1 MRINSPGG
9 DAFEGVAI
17 YNLLRALKK
26 PINVFI
32 DGIAARAGSVQGK
45 KFSYLESLF
54 YPKIA
59 SSNRQCFSACIRG
72 VSLLDSPVYSR
83 SHGLYS
89 AKNVTYLFRG
99 NYLDNPSGHPLA
111 TFVVTQSVAGIEI
124 T

>member
-1 MRINSPGG
+1 VRINSPGG

-32 DGIAARAGSVQGK
+32 DGIAARGSVQGK

-59 SSNRQCFSACIRG
+59 SLIGNVFQ
-72 VSLLDSPVYSR
+72 PVYVAYPFWIP
-83 SHGLYS
+83 LYTAVHTAS
-89 AKNVTYLFRG
+89 TAPKT
-99 NYLDNPSGHPLA
+99 
-111 TFVVTQSVAGIEI
+111 
-124 T
+124 